1 MPIGC
6 IISVVFC
13 FVVSVPP
20 LEMVSRSLVRF
31 GLVGIELARIS
42 SDGLLLG
49 VKVVKG
55 VPLGSEVDLSSIA
68 CNFAAVS
75 FRVLYLSPLDVCDG
89 AGVSEVVGVDD
100 NMPFLCRRERTWRI
114 KAGTSEATAFLLSGP
129 DSVSINSVNNRL
141 VVVAVPGT
149 NGNESSWG
157 NHWSVSWV
165 LVLLVAG
172 L

>member
-6 IISVVFC
+6 IISAVFC

-20 LEMVSRSLVRF
+20 LEMVSPSLVRI
-31 GLVGIELARIS
+31 GLVGIELALIPVVGKALGA
-42 SDGLLLG
+42 DGKLLVLAY
-49 VKVVKG
+49 
-55 VPLGSEVDLSSIA
+55 LSSIA
-68 CNFAAVS
+68 CKRLVAILVAPLEVGNDCFKEFGFVGIK
-75 FRVLYLSPLDVCDG
+75 LSLGGSIFFVW
-89 AGVSEVVGVDD
+89 SS
-100 NMPFLCRRERTWRI
+100 ERTWQI
-114 KAGTSEATAFLLSGP
+114 KAGTSDATAFLAL
-129 DSVSINSVNNRL
+129 DLFNVSINLVSKRL

-149 NGNESSWG
+149 NRNKLSWG